1 MSSIAVQDL
10 SAASPERSVDALVAV
25 RPFLKWAGGKRQ
37 LLPHLR
43 RFVPSPFDR
52 YFEPFLGSAAFFLD
66 LCRRGEI
73 GSRTAVLADN
83 NRDLIGCYR
92 AVEQDV
98 DKVIRELRKLAA
110 HHAADGA
117 AHYYRIRDD
126 YFNPLRH
133 VVLRRSNTELLEYS
147 PKLAAMFIYLNR
159 TGFNGLYRL
168 NARGD
173 FNVPAGR
180 YMNPRICD
188 AQNLRAVA
196 TTLQSRVAELRHGSF
211 ETVVADCRKGDFLYF
226 DPPYAPLSST
236 SSFTSYTASGFAEA
250 DQRRLQQIV
259 VQLAEKHCYVLLS
272 NSTAPIIRELYD
284 VNREA
289 RRAGL
294 RTFRVPARRAINSKK
309 SGRGEITEYIVTNI
323 RPS

>member
-1 MSSIAVQDL
+1 M
-10 SAASPERSVDALVAV
+10 
-25 RPFLKWAGGKRQ
+25 KWAGGKRQ

-43 RFVPSPFDR
+43 RFIPPVFDR

-66 LCRRGEI
+66 LCRRGAI
-73 GSRTAVLADN
+73 DSPTAILADN
-83 NRDLIGCYR
+83 NSDLIGCYQ
-92 AVEQDV
+92 AVEHRV
-98 DKVIRELRKLAA
+98 DQVIRELRKLAA
-110 HHAADGA
+110 GHAAGGA
-117 AHYYRIRDD
+117 AHYYRIRDEH
-126 YFNPLRH
+126 FNPLRRIALGRTGAEH
-133 VVLRRSNTELLEYS
+133 VEYS

-180 YMNPRICD
+180 YVNPRICD
-188 AQNLRAVA
+188 ARNLRAVA
-196 TTLQSRVAELRHGSF
+196 TTLQSRAAELRHGSF
-211 ETVVADCRKGDFLYF
+211 ATVLTDCRPGDFLYF

-236 SSFTSYTASGFAEA
+236 SRFTSYTASGFTEA

-259 VQLAEKHCYVLLS
+259 VQLAERHCHVLLS
-272 NSTAPIIRELYD
+272 NSTAPVIRELYE
-284 VNREA
+284 VNRDA

-309 SGRGEITEYIVTNI
+309 SGRGAITELIITNI
-323 RPS
+323 SPTP

>member
-1 MSSIAVQDL
+1 
-10 SAASPERSVDALVAV
+10 
-25 RPFLKWAGGKRQ
+25 LKWAGGKRQ

-43 RFVPSPFDR
+43 RFIPSAFDR

-66 LCRRGEI
+66 LCRRGAI
-73 GSRTAVLADN
+73 GAPTAVLADN
-83 NRDLIGCYR
+83 NSDLIGCYQ
-92 AVEQDV
+92 AVEHRV
-98 DKVIRELRKLAA
+98 EKVIRELRKLAA
-110 HHAADGA
+110 GHAVGGA

-126 YFNPLRH
+126 HFNPLRRIGPGRTGAEH
-133 VVLRRSNTELLEYS
+133 VEYS

-180 YMNPRICD
+180 YVNPRICD
-188 AQNLRAVA
+188 AGNLRAVA
-196 TTLQSRVAELRHGSF
+196 TTLQSRAAEVRHGSF
-211 ETVVADCRKGDFLYF
+211 ATLVTDCRQGDFLYF

-236 SSFTSYTASGFAEA
+236 SSFTSYTASGFTEA

-259 VQLAEKHCYVLLS
+259 VQLAERHCHVLLS
-272 NSTAPIIRELYD
+272 NSTAPVIRELYE
-284 VNREA
+284 VNRDA
-289 RRAGL
+289 HRAGL

-309 SGRGEITEYIVTNI
+309 SGRGAITELIITNI
-323 RPS
+323 SPTA

>member
-1 MSSIAVQDL
+1 MSPDAVEDL
-10 SAASPERSVDALVAV
+10 SVASAQRSSEASASV

-43 RFVPSPFDR
+43 RFIPSSFNR

-66 LCRRGEI
+66 LCRRGTI
-73 GSRTAVLADN
+73 GSRTAILADS
-83 NRDLIGCYR
+83 NRDLIGCYQ

-98 DKVIRELRKLAA
+98 EAVIRELEELAA
-110 HHAADGA
+110 GHAVDGTR
-117 AHYYRIRDD
+117 HYYRIRDER
-126 YFNPLRH
+126 FNPLR
-133 VVLRRSNTELLEYS
+133 RSIARTGADHLECS

-180 YMNPRICD
+180 YVNPRICD
-188 AQNLRAVA
+188 ARNLRAAA
-196 TTLQSRVAELRHGSF
+196 TTLQSRVAELRHSGF
-211 ETVVADCRKGDFLYF
+211 ETLLTACREGDFLYF

-236 SSFTSYTASGFAEA
+236 SSFTSYTAVRFTDA
-250 DQRRLQQIV
+250 DQHRLQQIV
-259 VQLAEKHCYVLLS
+259 VELATRHCRVLLS
-272 NSTAPIIRELYD
+272 NSTAPIITKLYEA
-284 VNREA
+284 NRDA

-294 RTFRVPARRAINSKK
+294 RTFRVPARRAINSKT
-309 SGRGEITEYIVTNI
+309 SGRGEISEFIITNI
-323 RPS
+323 SPAG